1 MANWWGYGSISGSET
16 PSKNKKSMSPKKK
29 AKKSAKKSELKVHL
43 LTNHGLYAVADKHR
57 QKSMVGGCSC
67 AVDNVG
73 QFGGA
78 LQVDYGCQRA
88 QGGGLNVLQQ

>member
-1 MANWWGYGSISGSET
+1 MA
-16 PSKNKKSMSPKKK
+16 PSAGLKPQAKIRTVCHQTKNRRKK
-29 AKKSAKKSELKVHL
+29 ANKSELKVHL
-43 LTNHGLYAVADKHR
+43 LTDHGLYAVADKHR

-67 AVDNVG
+67 AIDNVG

-88 QGGGLNVLQQ
+88 QGGGLNVLQQYIF